1 MALHHYVITFDS
13 DANEWVLDDDTL
25 TARFPDGNVYD
36 HDNDEWHYEYLG
48 DGKFYPMA
56 EQAGEAISN
65 AVKQLNK

>member
-13 DANEWVLDDDTL
+13 NTNEWVLDDDTL

-36 HDNDEWHYEYLG
+36 HDNEEWRDEYLG
-48 DGKFYPMA
+48 DA
-56 EQAGEAISN
+56 LTDEANEIISN